1 MENRTITTLLNTAP
15 GILSMWTK
23 FSSWEKKNC
32 MHLAREK
39 THLSSRTFE
48 LKTKSMAGEGGGYS
62 NELKYLNKCRGLYTW
77 YVGPW

>member
-1 MENRTITTLLNTAP
+1 
-15 GILSMWTK
+15 
-23 FSSWEKKNC
+23 

-62 NELKYLNKCRGLYTW
+62 NEFKYLNKCRGLYTW
-77 YVGPW
+77 YVGSW